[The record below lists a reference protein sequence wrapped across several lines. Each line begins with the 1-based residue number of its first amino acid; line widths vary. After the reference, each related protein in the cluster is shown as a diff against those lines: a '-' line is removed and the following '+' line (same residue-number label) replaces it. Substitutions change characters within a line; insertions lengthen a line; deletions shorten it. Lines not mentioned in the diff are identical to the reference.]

1 MSHVWSVFVR
11 VGVNGG
17 SAPVTDDG
25 EVVLD
30 ALVVDVG
37 IRLEQGHGDLCRA
50 NVGSIGD
57 GGHSLGQPPN
67 RPPCS
72 SSSLGEVEHR
82 HRRWGRVD
90 PDVE

>member
-1 MSHVWSVFVR
+1 MKNTPLAHNR
-11 VGVNGG
+11 
-17 SAPVTDDG
+17 
-25 EVVLD
+25 EIVLN

-72 SSSLGEVEHR
+72 SSSLERLSIVTDDGDELTQM
-82 HRRWGRVD
+82 WSDDGR
-90 PDVE
+90 